1 MEQLA
6 ILQMYFK
13 IMFVEVRIEGKKNTA
28 TVLPVLPP
36 SGHLK
41 EYRSWQDYLVSIED
55 IKMSHSVPE

>member
-1 MEQLA
+1 
-6 ILQMYFK
+6 MYFK